1 MLIGPEPTTDRFHVI
16 SYGKEEGKVRI
27 CFLTVY
33 AALCSEGYKDMSSSL
48 ADQ

>member
-27 CFLTVY
+27 KIFLSICSSVFRGLLVY
-33 AALCSEGYKDMSSSL
+33 LGGPIAP
-48 ADQ
+48 